1 MNGEFIRIETLEEI
15 ATLKRENKRLK
26 ELKLSNDKNV
36 LDANIKLQDENNM
49 LKRDIQI
56 LEKRIDE
63 ATRKLKEHKKDLDY
77 EPWSEYTISGTILFD
92 LAGILE
98 GE

>member
-63 ATRKLKEHKKDLDY
+63 ATKCVEQMIKELDKRDMLHPA
-77 EPWSEYTISGTILFD
+77 ETEL
-92 LAGILE
+92 LGILK

>member
-1 MNGEFIRIETLEEI
+1 MNGEFIGIETLEEI
-15 ATLKRENKRLK
+15 ARLKKEVKRLK
-26 ELKLSNDKNV
+26 NLELSNDKNV

-56 LEKRIDE
+56 LEKRNNE
-63 ATRKLKEHKKDLDY
+63 AIKYVEHMLKELDKRDMLHPA
-77 EPWSEYTISGTILFD
+77 ETELLNILK
-92 LAGILE
+92 

>member
-36 LDANIKLQDENNM
+36 LDANVKLQDENNM

-56 LEKRIDE
+56 LEKRINE
-63 ATRKLKEHKKDLDY
+63 AIECLKEVPNNNADNFQY
-77 EPWSEYTISGTILFD
+77 GRES
-92 LAGILE
+92 LADEILE
-98 GE
+98 ILKGE

>member
-15 ATLKRENKRLK
+15 ATLKREVKRLK

-49 LKRDIQI
+49 LKRDIKI
-56 LEKRIDE
+56 LENRIDE
-63 ATRKLKEHKKDLDY
+63 AIKYINSVPNNNADGFQYGRESLAEEILAILK
-77 EPWSEYTISGTILFD
+77 
-92 LAGILE
+92 

>member
-1 MNGEFIRIETLEEI
+1 MNGEFIGIETLEEI
-15 ATLKRENKRLK
+15 TSLKRENKRLK

-56 LEKRIDE
+56 LEKRFDE
-63 ATRKLKEHKKDLDY
+63 ATKYVERMIKELDKRDMLHPA
-77 EPWSEYTISGTILFD
+77 ETEL
-92 LAGILE
+92 LGILK